1 MRNDD
6 HRTNENS
13 WNERKQEDSV
23 DDDRLEEED
32 ERRNEVPAR
41 RSSDDELEKA
51 FGEGRALADNPPEDM
66 IDLVA
71 EAISVHGWSGILPDS
86 ESFAMYPDDVQK
98 RMVAWNDAKIIDE
111 SARLDKLTDANI
123 KQTKIESI
131 LSFVLNFSFVAIAFI
146 AFIVTKD
153 IASFGFLSIPGITI
167 VINGISDIRS
177 GKK

>member
-1 MRNDD
+1 
-6 HRTNENS
+6 
-13 WNERKQEDSV
+13 
-23 DDDRLEEED
+23 
-32 ERRNEVPAR
+32 
-41 RSSDDELEKA
+41 
-51 FGEGRALADNPPEDM
+51 
-66 IDLVA
+66 
-71 EAISVHGWSGILPDS
+71 
-86 ESFAMYPDDVQK
+86 
-98 RMVAWNDAKIIDE
+98 MVAWNDAKIIDE